1 MICCNCLEDNDTVKV
16 IVEDRIRTFRA
27 CDKCRVTYGR
37 DRKGVTFFP
46 EEEVYIK
53 DGALYKNL
61 VNRLL
66 IIDSIFINEEF
77 ESGRCVLL
85 RDKETNKIFTRIY
98 DINWLI
104 KIK

>member
-1 MICCNCLEDNDTVKV
+1 MCMNCLEENESARVVVD
-16 IVEDRIRTFRA
+16 DRVRKFIA
-27 CDKCRVTYGR
+27 CDKCRVTYGK

-46 EEEVYIK
+46 EEEIFIK
-53 DGALYKNL
+53 EGALYKNL
-61 VNRLL
+61 INRLL
-66 IIDSIFINEEF
+66 IIDSIYINEEF

-85 RDKETNKIFTRIY
+85 RDKETNKAFTHIY

>member
-1 MICCNCLEDNDTVKV
+1 MMCSNCLEENETVRV
-16 IVEDRIRTFRA
+16 VVNDRIRKFNA
-27 CDKCRVTYGR
+27 CEKCLVTYGKNR
-37 DRKGVTFFP
+37 NGITFFP
-46 EEEVYIK
+46 EEEVFIK
-53 DGALYKNL
+53 DGANYRSLL
-61 VNRLL
+61 NRIL

-85 RDKETNKIFTRIY
+85 RDKETNKVFTHIY